1 MQRNYSLWSRESH
14 RESVTWGTV
23 REGDCLPL
31 RVSTSAPKNETY
43 QQLSQ
48 HSGSGWFPGVCFD
61 CCLLLHALL
70 SCILS
75 LPLPAAPLSLPQPLS
90 LQEFAEMSARGL
102 HCRSGMNMAEAAWV
116 IIHLAGLWVSAPSTP
131 PPWNMGS
138 CSTIAASPGPC
149 CVEKSGSHGE
159 HLHLRDTWPLLG

>member
-131 PPWNMGS
+131 PP
-138 CSTIAASPGPC
+138 
-149 CVEKSGSHGE
+149 
-159 HLHLRDTWPLLG
+159 